1 MLTQMFV
8 VSSMMISL
16 TSQATP
22 SAIDDE
28 AFLLFLADIIEDD
41 GELIDPLSMNNID
54 QPSFAQP
61 DEEHELS
68 QTLQNSLTQENQE
81 EEHE

>member
-1 MLTQMFV
+1 V

-16 TSQATP
+16 TSQAIP

-54 QPSFAQP
+54 QPSLVQP
-61 DEEHELS
+61 GEENEQA
-68 QTLQNSLTQENQE
+68 QTLQNSLIQQTQE